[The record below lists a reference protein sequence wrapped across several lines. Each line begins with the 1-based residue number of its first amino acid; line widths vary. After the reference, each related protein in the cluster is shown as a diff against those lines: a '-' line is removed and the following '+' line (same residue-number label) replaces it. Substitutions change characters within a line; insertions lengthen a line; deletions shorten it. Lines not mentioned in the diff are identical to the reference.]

1 MICVSEADFKT
12 IQEIIARYAAGCEV
26 HAFGSRYKWTS
37 NDYSDLDLAF
47 VGDKKLSLA
56 EIAKIR
62 EAFEE
67 SDLPFRVD
75 VLDWHGISK
84 EFQAIINQGYEVIY
98 SPQKGASK
106 GWQKVRLGDVCEY
119 RNEKI
124 ETDSLDTTTYISTE
138 NMLPEKT
145 GVTFSTGLPAT
156 QYTQKYSI
164 GNVLISNIRPYFKK
178 IWFAVNDGGCSN
190 DVLVFK
196 AKENYLPKF
205 LYYILSNDKFFN
217 YSTQTAKGTK
227 MPRGDKTA
235 IMNFMVPDIPLPT
248 QHSIAATLSCL
259 DEKIE
264 LNNRINANLEAQAQA
279 IFKSWFVDF
288 DPFKGGEFVD
298 SELGKIPKG
307 WNIKALDEI
316 CKIKGGKRLPKG
328 VNLITEPN
336 THPYIR
342 VRDMNNSI
350 FVQNN
355 GTLEYVDDDTQQF
368 ISRYIVSGGDII
380 ISIVGTV
387 GLVSKIHNSL
397 DKANLTENCV
407 KLTGFDNKF
416 SDYIYLFLT
425 SKEGQDCIK
434 RGTVGAV
441 QAKLPLK
448 NIQSIPL
455 IIPPQDIICDF
466 YNFTFIAMQQIANNL
481 SENVILAAIRNI
493 LLPRLM
499 SGEIEGGE
507 E

>member
-56 EIAKIR
+56 RIGKIR

-67 SDLPFRVD
+67 SALPFRVD
-75 VLDWHGISK
+75 VLDWNGISK

-98 SPQKGASK
+98 SPQRGAAK
-106 GWQKVRLGDVCEY
+106 RWQKVRLGDICEY

-124 ETDSLDTTTYISTE
+124 ETNSLDTTTYISTE
-138 NMLPEKT
+138 NMLPEKI
-145 GVTFSTGLPAT
+145 GVTFSAGLPAT

-178 IWFAVNDGGCSN
+178 IWFAVKDGGCSN

-196 AKENYLPKF
+196 AKENYLPEF
-205 LYYILSNDKFFN
+205 LYYILSNDKFFD

-248 QHSIAATLSCL
+248 QHSITATLSCL

-288 DPFKGGEFVD
+288 DPFRDGEFVE

-307 WNIKALDEI
+307 WEVGSFTSMVKVL
-316 CKIKGGKRLPKG
+316 GGGTPKTDNQTFWNG
-328 VNLITEPN
+328 DIPFFTPKDSGN
-336 THPYIR
+336 
-342 VRDMNNSI
+342 I
-350 FVQNN
+350 FVVETEKQISTDGLNKCN
-355 GTLEYVDDDTQQF
+355 SKLYPVNTVF
-368 ISRYIVSGGDII
+368 I
-380 ISIVGTV
+380 T
-387 GLVSKIHNSL
+387 
-397 DKANLTENCV
+397 A
-407 KLTGFDNKF
+407 
-416 SDYIYLFLT
+416 
-425 SKEGQDCIK
+425 
-434 RGTVGAV
+434 RGTVGKIVFAGCNMAMSQTSYALV
-441 QAKLPLK
+441 GKEGYSQFFVYCLTQEIVNTLK
-448 NIQSIPL
+448 NKANGAVFDAIVTRDFDTEIAIIPL
-455 IIPPQDIICDF
+455 SDTVKR
-466 YNFTFIAMQQIANNL
+466 FTEIVSPMFEQILLNTKQSRTLA
-481 SENVILAAIRNI
+481 VIRDI

-499 SGEIEGGE
+499 SGEIEVTSKMSKE
-507 E
+507 ENHE